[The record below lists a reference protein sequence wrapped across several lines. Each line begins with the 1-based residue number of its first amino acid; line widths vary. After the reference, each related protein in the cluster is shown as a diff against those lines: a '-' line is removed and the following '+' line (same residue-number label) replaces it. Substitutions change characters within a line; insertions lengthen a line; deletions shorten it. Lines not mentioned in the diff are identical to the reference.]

1 MSPPKKQTTVASDFF
16 TRGKK
21 PTTNARVITA
31 KKAIVSASTP
41 PKPLSKKQIEQD
53 DIDEVQDFDS
63 DEDEDD
69 VQAASEEEPHEDENQ
84 EEEEEEEDLSVVRD
98 DEIQSDDSTDFGFG
112 HKVERATPT
121 PVATQHK
128 LPGRVAT
135 TPAKGARANNRKKVT
150 VPTYVDVGD
159 IHVGCRSILP
169 FISILWGRYSYQAW
183 YLLILT
189 LNNNVVHQADLSEQE
204 KILRQFDLSS
214 KYGPCTDMTRMERW
228 ERAFTL
234 VSNIQTYNAPC
245 FFFFAVPLT
254 VHIGYMRIGLFM
266 QGLNPPQH
274 IKDTLSEHSSLN
286 TPLFEGR
293 V

>member
-69 VQAASEEEPHEDENQ
+69 VQAASEEEQHEDEHQ
-84 EEEEEEEDLSVVRD
+84 EEEEEEDLSVVRD

-112 HKVERATPT
+112 HKVERATPI

-159 IHVGCRSILP
+159 IHVG
-169 FISILWGRYSYQAW
+169 F
-183 YLLILT
+183 
-189 LNNNVVHQADLSEQE
+189 HQADLSEQE
-204 KILRQFDLSS
+204 KLLRQFDLSS

-234 VSNIQTYNAPC
+234 
-245 FFFFAVPLT
+245 
-254 VHIGYMRIGLFM
+254 
-266 QGLNPPQH
+266 GLNPPQH

>member
-31 KKAIVSASTP
+31 KHAIVPASTP
-41 PKPLSKKQIEQD
+41 LVKPAKKQIEED

-69 VQAASEEEPHEDENQ
+69 AHAASEEEQPENEHQ
-84 EEEEEEEDLSVVRD
+84 EEGEEEDDLSVVRD
-98 DEIQSDDSTDFGFG
+98 DEIQSDDSTDFGFR
-112 HKVERATPT
+112 HKVERATPM
-121 PVATQHK
+121 PMATVQHK

-135 TPAKGARANNRKKVT
+135 TPAKGARANNRKKV
-150 VPTYVDVGD
+150 VAPTYVDVGD
-159 IHVGCRSILP
+159 IHVG
-169 FISILWGRYSYQAW
+169 F
-183 YLLILT
+183 
-189 LNNNVVHQADLSEQE
+189 HQADLSEPE
-204 KILRQFDLSS
+204 KLLRQFDLAS

-234 VSNIQTYNAPC
+234 
-245 FFFFAVPLT
+245 
-254 VHIGYMRIGLFM
+254 
-266 QGLNPPQH
+266 GLNPPQH
-274 IKDTLSEHSSLN
+274 IKDTLSEYSSLN

>member
-159 IHVGCRSILP
+159 IHVG
-169 FISILWGRYSYQAW
+169 F
-183 YLLILT
+183 
-189 LNNNVVHQADLSEQE
+189 HQADLSEQE

-234 VSNIQTYNAPC
+234 
-245 FFFFAVPLT
+245 
-254 VHIGYMRIGLFM
+254 
-266 QGLNPPQH
+266 GLNPPQH